1 MNNSKYILII
11 DRWYVKEN
19 ILKIFLFLRNLRQL
33 RSRVLRVFF
42 FFKYQILEKN
52 KRNRNLN

>member
-42 FFKYQILEKN
+42 FLNIKYLRKTNVIEI
-52 KRNRNLN
+52 